1 MTSTVDSNGIVA
13 GEETKG
19 KPGCTDA
26 AIAGKRADQQKINGD
41 LRVNGD
47 VGMGEAMDCEMEDGG
62 DEIENGQKTRNGI
75 VDAEGDEEDDDDL
88 SSDIGLIEDDE
99 DLDDLAAERDAA
111 ESENKASQRAD
122 LGSSVD
128 IEMLDGDASPPFK
141 SKRDDNSLAKTTG
154 TADHLRSVSRQSAA
168 SDNSVEESEEP
179 EIVEHVV
186 KLVVNQLVN
195 VVALTASA
203 YKASNTLK
211 RRRQE
216 MDMDEDDLID
226 EIEDGDIE
234 TRIKCVDIL
243 HNRHEQIRLKREQR
257 LVGLI
262 YMLLGNPGC
271 FKDLV
276 SGEVACVSFQS
287 PTLAFPTPALFDWVR
302 IKHWSSD
309 NS

>member
-13 GEETKG
+13 GGETKG
-19 KPGCTDA
+19 KSGCADA
-26 AIAGKRADQQKINGD
+26 AITGKRADQQKVNGD

-47 VGMGEAMDCEMEDGG
+47 VGVAEAEDSEMEDAG
-62 DEIENGQKTRNGI
+62 DEIENGQKTRNGT

-111 ESENKASQRAD
+111 ETEKNASSNSQRAD
-122 LGSSVD
+122 LGSTDD

-211 RRRQE
+211 RRRQD

-262 YMLLGNPGC
+262 CLLLNN
-271 FKDLV
+271 L
-276 SGEVACVSFQS
+276 
-287 PTLAFPTPALFDWVR
+287 TW
-302 IKHWSSD
+302 
-309 NS
+309 